1 VYDYHERIFDAQ
13 VRQIM
18 TTAVLPVD
26 SIEREIV
33 ELLTGLP
40 LDSKITVKQFVLIF
54 VQSDATTPASPLILP
69 LVTVPVAKL
78 AGLIDLL
85 SPGYEGN
92 ALADTFFVCFSSH
105 FILSRMAW

>member
-40 LDSKITVKQFVLIF
+40 LDSKITVKQFVLF
-54 VQSDATTPASPLILP
+54 LYNQTQQPQLPPL
-69 LVTVPVAKL
+69 
-78 AGLIDLL
+78 
-85 SPGYEGN
+85 
-92 ALADTFFVCFSSH
+92 FC
-105 FILSRMAW
+105 RW